1 MLGDHDGSAARLWSM
16 AGLGTP
22 MAIRVAAT
30 LRLADHIHQGRRTA
44 DELAQACGAHQDTL
58 ARLLRY
64 LAARGVFSCD
74 EAGRYALT
82 PLGEPLR
89 EDHPAHV
96 RAWFDID
103 GMGWGE
109 LSFVELLHT
118 VRTGE
123 AAFPKRYG
131 RPYWEDMLASPV
143 RTESFHTLHGY
154 DVAARSPGIVGGY
167 DWAAHKHVVDVG
179 GGDGSL
185 LAAILTAAPALR
197 GTVVDLAEATEA
209 ARATFA
215 RAGLED
221 RADTVTGS
229 FFEPLPAGAD
239 AYLLS
244 IVLHDWP
251 DEEAV
256 AILRRCAEAAGPGG
270 RVMVIESIGDGEVK
284 HTGMDLRMLALY
296 AARERN
302 VAEFT
307 ALAERA
313 GLRCAAVH
321 PAGPSSILELR
332 SDRS

>member
-1 MLGDHDGSAARLWSM
+1 MLGDQDGTAARLWSM

-30 LRLADHIHQGRRTA
+30 LRVADHIVAGRQTA
-44 DELAQACGAHQDTL
+44 GELARACDANEDALG
-58 ARLLRY
+58 RLLRY
-64 LAARGVFSCD
+64 LAARGVFTCD
-74 EAGRYALT
+74 QAGRYTLT
-82 PLGEPLR
+82 ALGEPLR

-109 LSFVELLHT
+109 LSFVELLHS

-143 RTESFHTLHGY
+143 RTASFNALHGY
-154 DVAARSPGIVGGY
+154 DVAARAEGVVNGY
-167 DWAAHKHVVDVG
+167 DWASLAHIVDVG

-185 LAAILTAAPALR
+185 LTAILTATPALQ

-209 ARATFA
+209 AKETFTRAA
-215 RAGLED
+215 IGD
-221 RADTVTGS
+221 RASTVTGS
-229 FFEPLPAGAD
+229 FFDSLPSGAD

-251 DEEAV
+251 DDEAT
-256 AILRRCAEAAGPGG
+256 AILRRCAEAAGPTG
-270 RVMVIESIGDGEVK
+270 RVLVIETIGDGEAK
-284 HTGMDLRMLALY
+284 HTGMDLRMLSLY
-296 AARERN
+296 AARERD

-307 ALAERA
+307 TLAGHA
-313 GLRCAAVH
+313 GLRRTAVH
-321 PAGPSSILELR
+321 RAGPSTIIELQAA
-332 SDRS
+332 